1 MQSIKKIFKIFVINL
16 IVLIIIFLGLEITAR
31 MIYPEFHGHLHS
43 PSLTMGKKKEISFF
57 YGFPTRVINQENN
70 DDEDLPYVLIFGDS
84 ISEGYGHAFEDIWW
98 SKLKRLLKIKNEN
111 YNFKA
116 IAGFGNN
123 FSDNIKNTS
132 EILIKTNDLN
142 IAKIIYQFNF
152 NDLSPQSRS
161 SLNKQGES
169 KTTMSFSRKFAIW
182 RYEHLNKIV
191 FFRVIQYYGGIIT
204 KKTKGTCEERKL
216 HALGPYTWTF
226 GSRPYSEASNKAWL
240 RFTNNIEKIKF
251 ELDKRNIEFEIVI
264 VPILMQID
272 QAGYHSYY
280 NNRNYDFSCATLDPI
295 LNLKNIGSRLNIKIY
310 DPTKYIKHHFDL
322 RIKEG
327 NFEPFFFTADENHIT
342 PITSM
347 YLGEYISKEW

>member
-1 MQSIKKIFKIFVINL
+1 MQNIKTISKIFVINL
-16 IVLIIIFLGLEITAR
+16 IVLIIIFLGLEIGAR
-31 MIYPEFHGHLHS
+31 IIYPEFHGHLHS
-43 PSLTMGKKKEISFF
+43 PSLTMGKKKDFSFF
-57 YGFPTRVINQENN
+57 YGFPTRVINQENS
-70 DDEDLPYVLIFGDS
+70 DDEDLPYVLVFGDS

-98 SKLKRLLKIKNEN
+98 NKLKRLLRIKNEN

-123 FSDNIKNTS
+123 FSDNINNTN

-152 NDLSPQSRS
+152 NDLTPQSRS
-161 SLNKQGES
+161 SLNKKNKS
-169 KTTMSFSRKFAIW
+169 KTKISFARKFAIW
-182 RYEHLNKIV
+182 RYEHLNKSV
-191 FFRVIQYYGGIIT
+191 FFRVIQYYAGVIT

-226 GSRPYSEASNKAWL
+226 GSRPYSEASSKAWL
-240 RFTNNIEKIKF
+240 RFSDNIEKIKF
-251 ELDKRNIEFEIVI
+251 ELDKRDIEFEIVI
-264 VPILMQID
+264 APILMQID
-272 QAGYHSYY
+272 KSGQHLYY

-295 LNLKNIGSRLNIKIY
+295 SNLKKIAERLNIKIY
-310 DPTKYIKHHFDL
+310 DPTKYIKRHFDL
-322 RIKEG
+322 RVKEG

-347 YLGEYISKEW
+347 YLAEYIAKKW